1 MVYSGV
7 LKKVRWECVHFTTSS
22 DIDENS
28 DLGNC
33 LLVQTDFAEVDSK
46 SKLLDVLSRLFKFP
60 DYFGHNWDA
69 LDECLRDLGEW
80 MPADGYVLQVHG
92 AETFWRHDPLVA
104 GTLVMVW
111 LSAAESWSEDNVPFH
126 LIFVMD

>member
-7 LKKVRWECVHFTTSS
+7 LKKVGWRCVHFTTSS

-33 LLVQTDFAEVDSK
+33 LLVQTDLAEVDSK

-80 MPADGYVLQVHG
+80 MPANGYVLQVHG